1 MLALEGGGRV
11 ETLLVT
17 LPVLLG
23 GLVGKVRVGGLGSRL
38 GDWPVL
44 SAHEAVLPSLDPI
57 AVCWY
62 LLAASAGLRR
72 DRVLDGRAEIGRAHV

>member
-72 DRVLDGRAEIGRAHV
+72 DRVLDGRADMVRW